1 MAYIGNDPFLSSQRQ
16 VTDFTATAGQDTFT
30 PAGGYQLG
38 YVDVY
43 QNGILLV
50 NGTDYTAS
58 NGTTVVLTEAAAE
71 GDSIKLVTY
80 VPRGLTD
87 GYTKA
92 EADARYEPIDTAYT
106 KAESDARYY
115 TQSEVDNAVNN
126 IDALPAQTGQS
137 GNYLTTDG
145 TTASWAAV
153 ESGAGYFLGENGATG
168 DTTNGLGDIF
178 RVHQDSVDTAVTIA
192 ANTNAVAAGPLTLN
206 ATVTVNGTLTVV

>member
-58 NGTTVVLTEAAAE
+58 NGTTVVLVEAATV

-92 EADARYEPIDTAYT
+92 EADARFMDINEETLPSQTN
-106 KAESDARYY
+106 
-115 TQSEVDNAVNN
+115 NA
-126 IDALPAQTGQS
+126 GK
-137 GNYLTTDG
+137 YLTTDG
-145 TTASWAAV
+145 AAASW
-153 ESGAGYFLGENGATG
+153 
-168 DTTNGLGDIF
+168 
-178 RVHQDSVDTAVTIA
+178 VDVSTAFPFFKADGSSDTIA
-192 ANTNAVAAGPLTLN
+192 ITSGQFPFFKADGSQDNIGVS
-206 ATVTVNGTLTVV
+206 